1 MLRPRLPVRR
11 MHRPDDEIRMT
22 LRLASPP
29 FAAPPWNDA
38 ALAPGSYEALRDAF
52 AWRLPAR
59 FNIAEA
65 CADAWAAREPDR
77 VCLIEDRGEAPARTL
92 TYGGLAR
99 RSRGLAAGLAH
110 HGVGR
115 GDRVA
120 IVLPQGFEAA
130 VAHLAAYRLGAIAV
144 PLAQRF
150 GPDALGFRLKASGSR
165 AAIVDAASLATL
177 RAVAA
182 ELPQLEQVVAVEA
195 AEPGLLDFARLERE
209 APWEEPTAT
218 GPDDPAMI
226 IFTSGTTGPP
236 KGALHGHRVLLG
248 HLPGMRFHHEG
259 FPLTGD
265 RLWTP
270 SDWAWA
276 GGLLNALLPSLYFG
290 VPVVFAGGR
299 FDAGAAFDL
308 MARQHV
314 QNAFLP
320 ATALRMLKAAATPEA
335 IAGVGLRTIG
345 SAGET
350 LPRDTYCWVQK
361 TMGLTVN
368 EFYGQTECNMVLGS
382 SAAFGVSRA
391 GAIGKQ
397 VPGHRVAILGEDGQP
412 VPAGQAGGIA
422 VEAPDPVMF
431 LGYWQDPE
439 ATRRKIRGG
448 WLLTGDQGVMDAD
461 GYVVFVGRDDDLI
474 TSAGYR
480 IGPGEVEDCLL
491 AHPAVKLAAVVGK
504 PDPLRTE
511 IVKAY
516 VVPADG
522 VAADA
527 ALAGEIQRFVRERL
541 SAHEYPREVAFVAE
555 MPLTTSGKIIRRL
568 FRERAVAEAEA
579 AALD

>member
-1 MLRPRLPVRR
+1 MAA
-11 MHRPDDEIRMT
+11 MT
-22 LRLASPP
+22 QPLASLA
-29 FAAPPWNDA
+29 FAAPPWNDGALTA
-38 ALAPGSYEALRDAF
+38 ASYEALRDDF

-59 FNIAEA
+59 FNIASA
-65 CADAWAAREPDR
+65 CADHWAAREPER
-77 VCLIEDRGEAPARTL
+77 VCLIEDRGDGAGRTL
-92 TYGGLAR
+92 TYGELAR
-99 RSRGLAAGLAH
+99 RSRGLAAGLAR
-110 HGVGR
+110 HGVRR

-120 IVLPQGFEAA
+120 IVLPQGFAAA
-130 VAHLAAYRLGAIAV
+130 VAHMAVYRLGAIAV

-150 GPDALGFRLKASGSR
+150 GPDALGFRLKASGASV
-165 AAIVDAASLATL
+165 AIVDAASLATL
-177 RAVAA
+177 RTVTTD
-182 ELPQLEQVVAVEA
+182 LPDLAQVVALDA
-195 AEPGLLDFARLERE
+195 PGTGLLDFDRLEGE
-209 APWEEPTAT
+209 TGGSEPVET

-259 FPLTGD
+259 FPLAGD

-276 GGLLNALLPSLYFG
+276 GGLLNALLPSLCFG

-299 FDAGAAFDL
+299 FDAAAAFDL
-308 MARQHV
+308 MARQRV
-314 QNAFLP
+314 RNAFLP

-335 IAGVGLRTIG
+335 IAGFALRTIG

-350 LPRDTYCWVQK
+350 LPRDTFGWAQADL
-361 TMGLTVN
+361 GITVN

-391 GAIGKQ
+391 GAIGRE
-397 VPGHRVAILGEDGQP
+397 VPGHRVAILGEDGRP
-412 VPAGQAGGIA
+412 LAPGETGTIA
-422 VEAPDPVMF
+422 VAAPDPVMF
-431 LGYWQDPE
+431 LGYWQDRE
-439 ATRRKIRGG
+439 ATRQKIRDG
-448 WLLTGDQGVMDAD
+448 WLLTGDQGVRDAD
-461 GYVVFVGRDDDLI
+461 GYVRFVGRDDDLI

-491 AHPAVKLAAVVGK
+491 AHPAVKLAAVIGK
-504 PDPLRTE
+504 PDRLRTE

-522 VAADA
+522 VVADA
-527 ALAGEIQRFVRERL
+527 ALAAAIQSFVRQRL
-541 SAHEYPREVAFVAE
+541 SAHEYPREVAFVTE
-555 MPLTTSGKIIRRL
+555 MPLTTSGKIIRRV
-568 FRERAVAEAEA
+568 FRERAIAESEA